1 MSPTNSTICGKM
13 PDNVNFSG
21 DDDGLYHGSHDDFQ
35 VVGAIQKDGDYYK
48 IQLNAETKINSRNC
62 YVIKSKDI
70 PILLE
75 YEGRAKIFKLEVED
89 GTEYKEK
96 VGVALHSKSKQA
108 INYRIK
114 GYVLLTTPKV
124 YFKMLTEG
132 KKDIVKISTAP
143 EASKLF

>member
-1 MSPTNSTICGKM
+1 M
-13 PDNVNFSG
+13 PDNVNFSV

-75 YEGRAKIFKLEVED
+75 YEGKAKIYLKL
-89 GTEYKEK
+89 
-96 VGVALHSKSKQA
+96 
-108 INYRIK
+108 
-114 GYVLLTTPKV
+114 
-124 YFKMLTEG
+124 KM
-132 KKDIVKISTAP
+132 A
-143 EASKLF
+143 